1 MKEIRRISVTD
12 TVVERIQELI
22 DSGEYE
28 PGQKL
33 PTESNL
39 CENLKVSRTSVREA
53 MRMLQALGYVDI
65 LPGKGAYVAEY
76 QKIPNHSN
84 WYDIENAR
92 FNDFM
97 EVRMAI
103 ETLAVRL
110 SVERATKKQVGELE
124 SINQSFL
131 EAVNNHDGPQMIM
144 LDELYHSKIIE
155 FTDNNLLININKQ
168 LLASFRKYRGDSF
181 MNTSVYANAVEPHTR
196 ILQCFQIRAPLQ
208 AVEEMK
214 NHLNIT
220 AKDMEIIHTKSDEQE
235 GQ

>member
-168 LLASFRKYRGDSF
+168 LLASFRK
-181 MNTSVYANAVEPHTR
+181 
-196 ILQCFQIRAPLQ
+196 
-208 AVEEMK
+208 
-214 NHLNIT
+214 
-220 AKDMEIIHTKSDEQE
+220 
-235 GQ
+235 